1 MAERSI
7 PHSLDAETAVLGA
20 LLIDKNVVP
29 LVLEYLTSESFYL
42 DSHKKI
48 FEATVSLFDKKKI
61 VDLITLTDELKKRGH
76 LDDVGGASYLA
87 SLQENV
93 ATTANVEY
101 HAKIVLEKAVLRRL
115 IDAGTKIVSH
125 AYNAEEESDLILDR
139 AEQLIFEIKEKRLK
153 SGFTPISELVVPN
166 ISYFDELVRE
176 KKLVTGVPSGFIDLD
191 KYTSGFQA
199 ADLVIIAG
207 RPSMGKTALVLNV
220 AEWVAI
226 HEHQPVAMFSLE
238 MSKELLVQRFLFSQA
253 KVNAHKIRTG
263 FGSEEDLVNLS
274 EAAGLLKKTKIY
286 IDDTPAIPILE
297 LRAKARRLKAEAD
310 FKLLIIDYLQLMQG
324 PKTDTRQQEISEI
337 TRSLKSLAKELNV
350 PILTV
355 SQLSRAAE
363 ARQDKRP
370 VLSDLRESGAIEQD
384 ADVVI
389 FIYRPER
396 YKRDET
402 PEDIAEIIISKQRN
416 GPTGTIKL
424 TFLRKYA
431 KFVSLTE
438 RAVEYTPEYEM
449 ESDK

>member
-20 LLIDKNVVP
+20 LLIDKNAVP
-29 LVLEYLTSESFYL
+29 AALQYLTPESFYL
-42 DSHKKI
+42 DAHKRI
-48 FEATVSLFDKKKI
+48 FEAIISLFDKKKI
-61 VDLITLTDELKKRGH
+61 VDLITLTDELKKRGY
-76 LDDVGGASYLA
+76 LEDVGGASYLA

-115 IDAGTKIVSH
+115 IDAGTEIVSH
-125 AYNAEEESDLILDR
+125 AYDAEEEPDLILDR
-139 AEQLIFEIKEKRLK
+139 AEQLIFQIKEKRLK
-153 SGFTPISELVVPN
+153 SGFALIGELVVPSM
-166 ISYFDELVRE
+166 SYFDELVRQ
-176 KKLVTGVPSGFIDLD
+176 KKLVTGIPSGFVDLD

-199 ADLVIIAG
+199 GDLVIIAG
-207 RPSMGKTALVLNV
+207 RPSMGKTSFVLNV

-226 HEHQPVAMFSLE
+226 HEHQPVAIFSLE
-238 MSKELLVQRFLFSQA
+238 MSKALLVQRFLFSQA

-274 EAAGLLKKTKIY
+274 EAAGLVKKADIY

-297 LRAKARRLKAEAD
+297 MRAKSRRLKTEVD

-324 PKTDTRQQEISEI
+324 PKSDTRQQEISQI
-337 TRSLKSLAKELNV
+337 TRSLKSLSKELDV
-350 PILTV
+350 PVLTV
-355 SQLSRAAE
+355 SQLSRAPE

-402 PEDIAEIIISKQRN
+402 PEDVAEIIISKQRN
-416 GPTGTIKL
+416 GPTGTVKL

-438 RAVEYTPEYEM
+438 RAVEYTPEYKL
-449 ESDK
+449 ESGI

>member
-1 MAERSI
+1 MAERNI

-20 LLIDKNVVP
+20 ILIDKDVVP
-29 LVLEYLTSESFYL
+29 LVLQYLSPDSFYL
-42 DSHKKI
+42 ESHRRI
-48 FEATVSLFDKKKI
+48 FEATIRLFDKKKV
-61 VDLITLTDELKKRGH
+61 VDLITMTDELKKRGH

-125 AYNAEEESDLILDR
+125 AYGAEEESDLILDR

-166 ISYFDELVRE
+166 ISYFDELVRQ
-176 KKLVTGVPSGFIDLD
+176 KKLVTGVPSGFPDLD
-191 KYTSGFQA
+191 KYTSGFQP

-226 HEHQPVAMFSLE
+226 HEQQPVAMFSLE
-238 MSKELLVQRFLFSQA
+238 MSKQLLVQRLLFSQA
-253 KVNAHKIRTG
+253 KVNAHRIRTG

-274 EAAGLLKKTKIY
+274 EAAGLLRGAKIY

-310 FKLLIIDYLQLMQG
+310 FKLLIVDYLQLMQG

-337 TRSLKSLAKELNV
+337 TRSLKSLAKELDV
-350 PILTV
+350 PVLTV
-355 SQLSRAAE
+355 SQLSRASE
-363 ARQDKRP
+363 IRQDKRP

-389 FIYRPER
+389 FIFRPEI
-396 YKRDET
+396 YKKDSNLEN
-402 PEDIAEIIISKQRN
+402 IAEIIISKQRN
-416 GPTGTIKL
+416 GPTGTVKL
-424 TFLRKYA
+424 TFLRNYA

-438 RAVEYTPEYEM
+438 RAVEYTPEYEL
-449 ESDK
+449 EGEK

>member
-1 MAERSI
+1 MAERNI

-20 LLIDKNVVP
+20 ILIDKDVVP
-29 LVLEYLTSESFYL
+29 LVLQYLSPESFYL
-42 DSHKKI
+42 DSHRKI
-48 FEATVSLFDKKKI
+48 FEATISLFDKKKV
-61 VDLITLTDELKKRGH
+61 VDLITMTDELKKRGH

-115 IDAGTKIVSH
+115 IDAGTRIVSH
-125 AYNAEEESDLILDR
+125 AYGAEEESDIILDR
-139 AEQLIFEIKEKRLK
+139 AEQLIFEIKERRLK

-166 ISYFDELVRE
+166 ISYFDELVRQ
-176 KKLVTGVPSGFIDLD
+176 KKLVTGVPSGFTDLD
-191 KYTSGFQA
+191 KYTSGFQP
-199 ADLVIIAG
+199 ADLVVIAG

-226 HEHQPVAMFSLE
+226 HEQQPVAMFSLE
-238 MSKELLVQRFLFSQA
+238 MSKQLVVQRLLFSQA
-253 KVNAHKIRTG
+253 KVNAHRIRTG

-274 EAAGLLKKTKIY
+274 EAAGLLKGAKIY

-297 LRAKARRLKAEAD
+297 LRAKARRLKAEVD
-310 FKLLIIDYLQLMQG
+310 FKLLIVDYLQLMQG
-324 PKTDTRQQEISEI
+324 PKADTRQQEISEI
-337 TRSLKSLAKELNV
+337 TRSLKSLAKELDV

-355 SQLSRAAE
+355 SQLSRASE
-363 ARQDKRP
+363 IRQDKRP

-389 FIYRPER
+389 FIFRPEI
-396 YKRDET
+396 YKKDANLEN
-402 PEDIAEIIISKQRN
+402 IAEIIISKQRN
-416 GPTGTIKL
+416 GPTGTVKL
-424 TFLRKYA
+424 TFLRNYA

-438 RAVEYTPEYEM
+438 RAVEYTPEYEL
-449 ESDK
+449 EGEK